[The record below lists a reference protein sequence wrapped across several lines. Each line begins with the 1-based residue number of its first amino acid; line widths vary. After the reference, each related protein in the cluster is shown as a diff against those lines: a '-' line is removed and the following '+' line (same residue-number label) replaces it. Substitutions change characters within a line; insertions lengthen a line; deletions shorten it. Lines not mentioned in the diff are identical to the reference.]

1 MGHKILLFIFLG
13 VFTTS
18 TFAQPLDVTV
28 NGHKK
33 ENISF
38 SERSGNSFYMWVRDD
53 DQRALKGIAKN
64 DIAVMKHEKS
74 VRVVSVE
81 MLSETI
87 EITESIVLVL
97 DNSSSME
104 PDVEK
109 MLKVLGS
116 FLNSLGK
123 GIEVSVVMFDE
134 NSNRLKRNAIQLKGE
149 SLNLVTL
156 DFTTDFNKVMHFCKL
171 NLEQY
176 TTQKTYLWDATY
188 YGLEFFNHVPKHMN
202 KSIIFIT
209 DGEDVGSSFSLDDA
223 LSAYN
228 EEIYIYSIDVNRS
241 KLDVRS
247 AKEISEKTKGS
258 WHRAVSPE
266 DLDLLFANIVNDL
279 TGTYLVRYKWRLSD
293 ESPLLNAVFFDRN
306 SSSVPARYHTFN
318 NPKEALSFD
327 ESKFGS
333 LMNEYHD
340 VLNIIGLRLRTNPY
354 AKITITGY
362 NSDNKDIELSEQRA
376 ETVANYFTS
385 IWGIDKSRMKVE
397 KKNLPANASNPNTE
411 LGLQE
416 NRRVEITTDHP
427 NILRAIIAN
436 DYKSKVEDES
446 TITEKF
452 SLNLFDFNSSEVSVK
467 DGQILTKITSIY
479 KENPNTKIV
488 VVGYSDNI
496 GKDDYNKK
504 LSIKRAKTV
513 YDELIA
519 KGVTKDHITY
529 KGYGTEHPQFTNDL
543 PEGRFLNRT
552 VRVYVKYPK

>member
-33 ENISF
+33 ENVSF

-53 DQRALKGIAKN
+53 DQRVLKGIAKN

-156 DFTTDFNKVMHFCKL
+156 DFTTDFEKVLHFCKL

-258 WHRAVSPE
+258 WHRSC
-266 DLDLLFANIVNDL
+266 
-279 TGTYLVRYKWRLSD
+279 
-293 ESPLLNAVFFDRN
+293 
-306 SSSVPARYHTFN
+306 
-318 NPKEALSFD
+318 
-327 ESKFGS
+327 
-333 LMNEYHD
+333 
-340 VLNIIGLRLRTNPY
+340 
-354 AKITITGY
+354 
-362 NSDNKDIELSEQRA
+362 
-376 ETVANYFTS
+376 
-385 IWGIDKSRMKVE
+385 KS
-397 KKNLPANASNPNTE
+397 
-411 LGLQE
+411 
-416 NRRVEITTDHP
+416 
-427 NILRAIIAN
+427 
-436 DYKSKVEDES
+436 
-446 TITEKF
+446 
-452 SLNLFDFNSSEVSVK
+452 
-467 DGQILTKITSIY
+467 
-479 KENPNTKIV
+479 
-488 VVGYSDNI
+488 
-496 GKDDYNKK
+496 
-504 LSIKRAKTV
+504 
-513 YDELIA
+513 
-519 KGVTKDHITY
+519 
-529 KGYGTEHPQFTNDL
+529 
-543 PEGRFLNRT
+543 
-552 VRVYVKYPK
+552 

>member
-33 ENISF
+33 ENVSF

-53 DQRALKGIAKN
+53 DQRVLKGIAKN

-87 EITESIVLVL
+87 EISESIVIVL

-109 MLKVLGS
+109 MLKVLQD

-397 KKNLPANASNPNTE
+397 KKNLPTNASNPNTE